1 MVKDNDLFVQEG
13 RHAGKSGVAGMQWWM
28 PNSLRLFANNML
40 LKDEPDHRRLRKLV
54 DKAFQRRDV
63 QAMRSRIEQIAD
75 RLLDALDGQDE
86 VDLAS
91 QYARRLPLDVIC
103 ELLGLPHQ
111 DRATFAEWTRAMLS
125 IQGPWSIARA
135 PLCPFSRFADR
146 GAGQTRMDR
155 ALGHSRRE
163 EPAREAQRAARETCC
178 LNGRQERRSI
188 GVGVPQ
194 TFPGRSMAAIDVAS
208 LARVPSRAP
217 QFGRCRKPH
226 RSASG
231 RVSEGPAQ
239 CRFVWATDLQ
249 ADELANDID
258 SQLAEGDEG
267 SVGTRL
273 THRLVGGLAP
283 L

>member
-111 DRATFAEWTRAMLS
+111 DRATLAERTRAMLS

-188 GVGVPQ
+188 GVGVLRNFSGADHGRDRRRVACQSSIARSPVRQMPQ
-194 TFPGRSMAAIDVAS
+194 ASQVGERSGLRGAGAVPLCLGDGLAS
-208 LARVPSRAP
+208 RRT
-217 QFGRCRKPH
+217 RK
-226 RSASG
+226 R
-231 RVSEGPAQ
+231 
-239 CRFVWATDLQ
+239 
-249 ADELANDID
+249 
-258 SQLAEGDEG
+258 
-267 SVGTRL
+267 
-273 THRLVGGLAP
+273 HRLAIGRRR
-283 L
+283 